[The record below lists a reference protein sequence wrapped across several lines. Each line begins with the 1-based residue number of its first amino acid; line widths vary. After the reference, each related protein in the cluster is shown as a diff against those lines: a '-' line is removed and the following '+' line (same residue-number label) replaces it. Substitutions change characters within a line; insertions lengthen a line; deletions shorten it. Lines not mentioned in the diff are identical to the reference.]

1 VGKMSTLDFDEVLKH
16 LGEMG
21 PYQRTLYLML
31 CIPACLPAA
40 FLAFNQVF
48 LSAEP
53 SHWCRQPGLDQVGAE
68 LNWTQRMH
76 LGSPYIKGEE
86 EYSKCEMYKVEN
98 WTQVLKDNGDKWPE
112 EPDPAWNV
120 TKCLH
125 GWNYDRSEYANTL
138 VTELDLVCDYAQ
150 WPHISTSLFYV
161 GSLLGNIIFGNIAD
175 RFGRRTAFFLLLF
188 MATSLGVAIAFA
200 PNYTVFTILRSIN
213 GLTFP
218 ALFQIPFILCQE
230 VMGPA
235 YRTAAGMM
243 LCMFF
248 AVALMIL
255 AGLSYL
261 FNSWFSLACITSFPF
276 IALFSYW
283 FFVPE
288 SPRWLLSTGRIDEA
302 EVVVQK
308 IAKWNGKD
316 IPANFIHQMA
326 QKAAQEN
333 REAGSRSPEKSFS
346 LDANQKRKQCANANQ
361 SQMGCDDEEKRG
373 LTSDGQL
380 EVEEPEKEKTIAV
393 SIYTMVKWGTAYPT
407 SRRNFLLITFNW
419 VANALVY
426 NGLSYYSANLNV
438 SSHLGFFISSA
449 VEVPSYFLGWWVMD
463 KWGRRW
469 ILFETMMIGGL
480 SCISC
485 IFVPAGAS
493 AWWTVGLAMIGKFQ
507 IACSFAVIYVYAGE
521 LMPTVVRSQAMGIS
535 SFVAG
540 LGLLAFPY
548 INSLGAINKIIPL
561 LIMGT
566 FSCLGGI
573 TALFLPETLFKHLP
587 NTLEEGETF
596 GTNFNIFSCPSNS
609 RSCEEL
615 GPEVV
620 GVEKISLRQ
629 ADPARLNQL

>member
-1 VGKMSTLDFDEVLKH
+1 VTLAVQVLKH
-16 LGEMG
+16 LGEWG
-21 PYQRTLYLML
+21 PYQRTLYFML
-31 CIPACLPAA
+31 VVPACLPAA

-53 SHWCRQPGLDQVGAE
+53 EHWCRQPQLDQVARD
-68 LNWTQRMH
+68 LDQAQRVH
-76 LGSPYIKGEE
+76 LGSPKSKEKEGDN
-86 EYSKCEMYKVEN
+86 EYSRCHMYKVDN
-98 WTQVLKDNGDKWPE
+98 WTTVYKENGDSWPDHPNTSWE
-112 EPDPAWNV
+112 V
-120 TKCLH
+120 TACQH
-125 GWNYDRSEYANTL
+125 GWSYDRSEYRNTL
-138 VTELDLVCDYAQ
+138 VTELDLVCEYSW
-150 WPHISTSLFYV
+150 WPHTSTSLFYV

-175 RFGRRTAFFLLLF
+175 RFGRRTAFFMLLF
-188 MATSLGVAIAFA
+188 MATFLGVAIAFA

-261 FNSWFSLACITSFPF
+261 FNSWFQLACVTSFPF
-276 IALFSYW
+276 ISLFSYW

-308 IAKWNGKD
+308 IAKWNKKD

-326 QKAAQEN
+326 QKAAQES
-333 REAGSRSPEKSFS
+333 RES
-346 LDANQKRKQCANANQ
+346 ANANTANL
-361 SQMGCDDEEKRG
+361 SDTMTANTGEDGEKCG
-373 LTSDGQL
+373 LTMSHEADR
-380 EVEEPEKEKTIAV
+380 EKTTHV
-393 SIYTMVKWGTAYPT
+393 SIFTMLKWGTAYPT

-469 ILFETMMIGGL
+469 ILFETMLIGGL
-480 SCISC
+480 SCLSC

-573 TALFLPETLFKHLP
+573 TSLFLPETLFKHLP
-587 NTLEEGETF
+587 NTLEEGESF
-596 GTNFNIFSCPSNS
+596 GTQFAIFSCPS
-609 RSCEEL
+609 RSGSAEEL
-615 GPEVV
+615 GPELA
-620 GVEKISLRQ
+620 GVEKISLREADSSQ
-629 ADPARLNQL
+629 AAL